1 MHSRILSFILLAL
14 AVALSVST
22 AKADASCSTW
32 MWQQDGSYWQQCV
45 NDDGSRH
52 CYRATD
58 ANGSGAVEISC
69 S

>member
-1 MHSRILSFILLAL
+1 MNRFIALVIFSSAAAILSA
-14 AVALSVST
+14 AT
-22 AKADASCSTW
+22 AKAAPSCSTW

-52 CYRATD
+52 CYKATD
-58 ANGSGAVEISC
+58 ASGSGAYEISC